1 MDHVMNL
8 SFLRRSPEYNPYVR
22 MQDLLGGLMSVLAC
36 AFSVTGKNVWSS
48 GHPFDGW
55 ALLLFHYFLFGMPLL
70 AASCIAGFIVSRLR
84 LRRNVAGISLSVVIT
99 IAIYFVGLPLFL
111 FTPSNWEEFIKLW
124 EVLWVWRDFAPYPI
138 FSALILSIFL
148 PKAPPAKEDE

>member
-1 MDHVMNL
+1 MDNIMNL
-8 SFLRRSPEYNPYVR
+8 SFLRRSPEYNSYVR

-48 GHPFDGW
+48 GHTFDGW

-111 FTPSNWEEFIKLW
+111 FTPSNREEFIKLW
-124 EVLWVWRDFAPYPI
+124 KVLWVWRDFAPYPI

-148 PKAPPAKEDE
+148 PEAPPAEVDE

>member
-1 MDHVMNL
+1 
-8 SFLRRSPEYNPYVR
+8 
-22 MQDLLGGLMSVLAC
+22 
-36 AFSVTGKNVWSS
+36 
-48 GHPFDGW
+48 
-55 ALLLFHYFLFGMPLL
+55 MPLL

-99 IAIYFVGLPLFL
+99 IAIYFIGLPLFL